1 MRVEQSRFSTLS
13 VPAGERS
20 AAWVDYCREHV
31 TAFRVRPL
39 GTDKDIKF
47 LAAMTIFPELSIIEL
62 AGDGNV
68 CERTPELIA
77 AAPAHMIMVAVLLR
91 GNSFIYHPTRIDAI
105 STGDASIFDSD
116 VPCAYGS
123 TDGYREVVIC
133 MSRKSFTARYGDTR
147 PIEPL
152 VLHTADPS
160 GLTERAD
167 RLARLS
173 RTNLVDDPE
182 AAQTVAA
189 HAYDLLDEILGRPR
203 GVAASY
209 WIAAC
214 AYIRRNLHD
223 PGLSVGTVA
232 AAVELS
238 ERQLAR
244 VFASHETT
252 VARMIIDKR
261 MRAAHD
267 RVTDPELR
275 SRPISVIA
283 RELGFTSLSH
293 FGRTF
298 RQTFGISPQSLRSTV
313 DGEQTSV

>member
-1 MRVEQSRFSTLS
+1 MRVKQNRFSTLS
-13 VPAGERS
+13 VPSGERS
-20 AAWVDYCREHV
+20 AAWADYCRAHL

-39 GTDKDIKF
+39 GTDEDIKF
-47 LAAMTIFPELSIIEL
+47 LAAMTILPELSIIEI

-77 AAPAHMIMVAVLLR
+77 AAPAHLIMVAVLLR

-105 STGDASIFDSD
+105 SKGDASIFDAD

-123 TDGYREVVIC
+123 TDGYREVIIC
-133 MSRKSFTARYGDTR
+133 LSRKSFSARYGDTS
-147 PIEPL
+147 PIEPM
-152 VLHTADPS
+152 VLHSADPA
-160 GLTERAD
+160 GLAGRAD

-173 RTNLVDDPE
+173 RGNLADDPA
-182 AAQTVAA
+182 AAQTVSA
-189 HAYDLLDEILGRPR
+189 HAYKLLDEILGRSL
-203 GVAASY
+203 GTATSY
-209 WIAAC
+209 WLTAC
-214 AYIRRNLHD
+214 DYIQRNLRD
-223 PGLSVGTVA
+223 PGLSVGAVA

-244 VFASHETT
+244 VFASHDTT
-252 VARMIIDKR
+252 VVRTIIDER
-261 MRAAHD
+261 MRVAHD
-267 RVTDPELR
+267 RVSDPELR

-298 RQTFGISPQSLRSTV
+298 RRTFGTSPQSLRSTV
-313 DGEQTSV
+313 GSEQTSA